1 MKIQGVVETAI
12 AAADIEVS
20 AKFYENLFG
29 FERMVNDPR
38 ICAMNV
44 APGHVFLIFQRGAS
58 VDPVQLPGGLIP
70 GHDAHGT
77 HHFAFSIAHE
87 DFDSWCERLK
97 EKGVEIESIVTWPLG
112 GRSVYFRDPD
122 HHAVELATP
131 GIWKNY

>member
-20 AKFYENLFG
+20 AKFYEDLFG

-58 VDPVQLPGGLIP
+58 VNPVQLPGGLVP

-77 HHFAFSIAHE
+77 HHFAFSIAPE
-87 DFDSWCERLK
+87 DFDPWCERLK
-97 EKGVEIESIVTWPLG
+97 AKGVEIESIVTWPLG

-122 HHAVELATP
+122 NHAVELATP